1 MTKGTRTYQWCIAL
15 LLCFVQTA
23 GIAMYGQNRP
33 RAAAKRQQLEHADS
47 LKRLPQVAPDSLN
60 AQTESALQRV
70 SAADSLAIADSI
82 AAENKK
88 RLLEMTSSTTPQVSP
103 TPTDSIN
110 GALNKKVFIPNPTKA
125 TWLALVIPGG
135 GQIYNRKYWKLP
147 IIYGGFAGCAYA
159 LTWNNKMYKD
169 YMQAYK
175 DAALGNWEANSIHDL
190 LPPGYLDRTPKT
202 QITETL
208 RKRKD
213 TYRRYR
219 DLSIFAFIGVY
230 LISVIDA
237 YVDAELS
244 NFDITPDLSMRVE
257 PAVITSQY
265 SIGSSNK
272 SVGVQCSFRF

>member
-1 MTKGTRTYQWCIAL
+1 MTKGTKTYQWCIAL
-15 LLCFVQTA
+15 LLCLVQTA
-23 GIAMYGQNRP
+23 GIAMYGQDRP

-47 LKRLPQVAPDSLN
+47 LKRLPQVALDSLN

-70 SAADSLAIADSI
+70 SAADSLALADSI

-257 PAVITSQY
+257 PAVINSQY

>member
-60 AQTESALQRV
+60 VQTESALQRV

-190 LPPGYLDRTPKT
+190 LPPGYLARTPKT

-257 PAVITSQY
+257 PAVINSQY

>member
-47 LKRLPQVAPDSLN
+47 LKRLPQVALDSLN

-70 SAADSLAIADSI
+70 SAADSLALADSI

-135 GQIYNRKYWKLP
+135 GQIYNRKFWKLP

-208 RKRKD
+208 RKQKD

-244 NFDITPDLSMRVE
+244 NFDITPDLSMRVD
-257 PAVITSQY
+257 PAVINSPY

>member
-47 LKRLPQVAPDSLN
+47 LKRLPQVALDSLN

-70 SAADSLAIADSI
+70 SAADSLALADSI

-135 GQIYNRKYWKLP
+135 GQIYNRKFWKLP

-175 DAALGNWEANSIHDL
+175 DAALGNWEAN
-190 LPPGYLDRTPKT
+190 GYLDRTPKT

-208 RKRKD
+208 RKQKD

-257 PAVITSQY
+257 PAVINSQY

>member
-88 RLLEMTSSTTPQVSP
+88 HLLEMTSSTTPQVSP

-110 GALNKKVFIPNPTKA
+110 GALDKKVFIPNPTKA

-135 GQIYNRKYWKLP
+135 GQIYNRKFWKLP

-257 PAVITSQY
+257 PAVINSQY

>member
-23 GIAMYGQNRP
+23 GIAMYGQDRP

-60 AQTESALQRV
+60 VQTESALQRV

-257 PAVITSQY
+257 PAVINSQY